1 MCSLLLCASTSASTS
16 QCCSKF
22 YKDAN
27 DGSLDYEE
35 IDAKMY
41 ADFGVDYLKFGVCTS
56 QIPVARLKHFLLW
69 LVLRWV

>member
-41 ADFGVDYLKFGVCTS
+41 ADFGVDYLKFGVHL
-56 QIPVARLKHFLLW
+56 QIPTLLS
-69 LVLRWV
+69 V